1 METKSRRNVK
11 WVSTP
16 VFWIVGVIALLFMW
30 KGNFKVTMIGSALL
44 ATCLIGI
51 AITTPTNKKK

>member
-1 METKSRRNVK
+1 
-11 WVSTP
+11 VSTP